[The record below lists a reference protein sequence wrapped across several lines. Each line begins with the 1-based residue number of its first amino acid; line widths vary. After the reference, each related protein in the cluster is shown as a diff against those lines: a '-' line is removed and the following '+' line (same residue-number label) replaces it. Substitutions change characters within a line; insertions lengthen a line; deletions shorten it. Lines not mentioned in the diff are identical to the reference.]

1 MTENTIEEYEP
12 LSFNFSNEDVLI
24 IEKEKWNDWCM
35 MYFDGVVNVWGNGA
49 GVVIISP
56 NDKQYP
62 ILIKLQFSCT
72 DNIAEYKACTYDL
85 EAVAKI

>member
-1 MTENTIEEYEP
+1 MIENTIEEYEP
-12 LSFNFSNEDVLI
+12 LSFNFLNEDVLI

-35 MYFDGVVNVWGNGA
+35 MYFDGFVNVWGNGA

-56 NDKQYP
+56 NDKQYS
-62 ILIKLQFSCT
+62 ISINLWFSCT

-85 EAVAKI
+85 EVAAKI

>member
-1 MTENTIEEYEP
+1 
-12 LSFNFSNEDVLI
+12 
-24 IEKEKWNDWCM
+24 

-56 NDKQYP
+56 NDKQYA
-62 ILIKLQFSCT
+62 ISIKLQFSCT